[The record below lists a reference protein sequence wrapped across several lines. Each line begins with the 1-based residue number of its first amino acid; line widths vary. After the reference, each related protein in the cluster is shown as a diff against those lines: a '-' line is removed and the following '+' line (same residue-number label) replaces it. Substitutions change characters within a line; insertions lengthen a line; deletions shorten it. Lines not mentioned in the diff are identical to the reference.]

1 MTQFKDLLKEYFSDE
16 GNALAAKE
24 FGPVE
29 SVGHCFQS
37 DDSWQVI
44 CTYPGDNRVEH
55 RVNCGELM
63 GWMWA
68 RIKPKINGES

>member
-1 MTQFKDLLKEYFSDE
+1 MSEFKNLLKEYFSDPE
-16 GNALAAKE
+16 ITLAARE
-24 FGPVE
+24 LGPVKE
-29 SVGHCFQS
+29 VGHCFQS

-44 CTYPGDNRVEH
+44 CTYPGDDRVEH

-68 RIKPKINGES
+68 KMKPMINSAS